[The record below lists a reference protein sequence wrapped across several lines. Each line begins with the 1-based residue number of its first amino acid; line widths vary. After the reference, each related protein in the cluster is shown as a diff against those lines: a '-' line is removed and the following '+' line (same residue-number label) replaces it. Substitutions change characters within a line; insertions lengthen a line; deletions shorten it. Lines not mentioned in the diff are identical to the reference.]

1 MPLLQVL
8 KAHNKGHYWERFST
22 GTKKCSEKKNKLE
35 ASRYIMLLCSMSM
48 FHEAFLIISDTDL
61 KITNTNCQFAKQLSI
76 LNCPSSSKIMK

>member
-1 MPLLQVL
+1 
-8 KAHNKGHYWERFST
+8 
-22 GTKKCSEKKNKLE
+22 
-35 ASRYIMLLCSMSM
+35 MLLCSMSM